1 MTENIIIQSIR
12 TLVLDL
18 LKEILYFPF
27 WWYSRGLQRVSIY
40 IWQAI
45 KRLSKNLGLKIMIT
59 NIFKPM
65 FGQHDKAGRFIS
77 FFMRLLILVAK
88 TFVFILFS
96 IFYIVLFIFWLALP
110 ILVILQL
117 SANIKF
123 LWPS

>member
-1 MTENIIIQSIR
+1 MTQNIFVQTIKSLFI
-12 TLVLDL
+12 DL
-18 LKEILYFPF
+18 IGEILYFPF
-27 WWYSRGLQRVSIY
+27 WWYSRGLQRITIY

-45 KRLSKNLGLKIMIT
+45 KRLSKNLGLKIMIK

-77 FFMRLLILVAK
+77 FFMRLLLLFVK
-88 TFVFILFS
+88 VFVFILFS
-96 IFYIVLFIFWLALP
+96 IFYIVLFLFWLILP
-110 ILVILQL
+110 ILVVFQL